1 MQKYNISHIGTSEW
15 FNYKQEI
22 IFGLF
27 HALRSLGKDVVIS
40 HNNLDPNRINIII
53 GADWLVQD
61 KGFNDFIDGKIKYI
75 IFEVEAFDGSTIN
88 NRSEFNVNNYRR
100 LIENAISV
108 ITPYQYNLDTL
119 KKIIHP
125 DRVQYLKWGFFEEL
139 IDPNIVRD
147 QPRNYRGAFFGLL
160 KGERLDKARS
170 LQTVFGGKIAFLGR
184 EHPHLYRAS
193 ILSNSE
199 YAISL
204 SYGITEKF
212 VNPFRLYYLYANGIQ
227 VLSDNKVDTDGY
239 LCLSISVD
247 NSQLAEF
254 LMLQPQG
261 EHELKQN
268 ARLNHLKSN
277 IKTISL

>member
-40 HNNLDPNRINIII
+40 HNNIDPNRINIII

-61 KGFNDFIDGKIKYI
+61 KGFEDFISGKIKYVV
-75 IFEVEAFDGSTIN
+75 FEVEAFDGSTIN
-88 NRSEFNVNNYRR
+88 NRSGFNINNYRR

-108 ITPYQYNLDTL
+108 ITPYKYNLDTL
-119 KKIIHP
+119 RKIK
-125 DRVQYLKWGFFEEL
+125 DSNTVQYLKWGFFEEI

-147 QPRNYRGAFFGLL
+147 QSRHYRGVFFGLL
-160 KGERLDKARS
+160 KGARMEKARA
-170 LQTVFGGKIAFLGR
+170 LQGVLGGKISFLGR
-184 EHPHLYRAS
+184 EHPHLFRAS

-204 SYGITEKF
+204 SYGANEKF
-212 VNPFRLYYLYANGIQ
+212 VNPFRLYYLYSNGIN
-227 VLSDNKVDTDGY
+227 VISDNPVDIDGY
-239 LCLSISVD
+239 LELSISVSHE
-247 NSQLAEF
+247 NLAEALF
-254 LMLQPQG
+254 VQPKG
-261 EHELKQN
+261 EKELIQIARINELKI
-268 ARLNHLKSN
+268 N
-277 IKTISL
+277 IKVLEI